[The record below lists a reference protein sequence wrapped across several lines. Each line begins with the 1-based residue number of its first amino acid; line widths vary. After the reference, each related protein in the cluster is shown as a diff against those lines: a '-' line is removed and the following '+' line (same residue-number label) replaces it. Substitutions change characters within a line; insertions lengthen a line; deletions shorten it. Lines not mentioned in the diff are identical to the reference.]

1 MVETNGNL
9 VITDWQKKWKMS
21 NILSLILLALAAALF
36 LSAIFH
42 VLFSLSFW
50 WILPMFLAFA
60 VIVFSANTSWKI
72 TIADVARYLN
82 NYFPELEEST
92 ELSLKPTDSL
102 NLLERLQRQKVENLL
117 PQLPQPKAFYK
128 KLQFAV
134 LVLIAALAFSFLL
147 AKINLKSIQ
156 TKFNPIK
163 EALSGT
169 SAAAT
174 KPEIILP
181 EIDHFSLKISPPNYT
196 EKSSREQE
204 KFSISAEDGATVNWE
219 IRTNKAVKQVSL
231 LFNDHEKLMLKAA
244 NSDRTEWKTSKLIT
258 KSGFYQVNLDGKIS
272 ELYQIEVIKDLP
284 PVIHIQS
291 PKPTTVI
298 DFGEPQKTMLKTA
311 LSDDYGIR
319 EAYINATIASGT
331 GEAVKF
337 KEQKLSFDAS
347 FSGHQ
352 TQYQLQKQLDLKA
365 LGMQPGDELYFYV
378 KATDNHNQETRSE
391 VYIVSIAD
399 TAKLMQMEGMVNS
412 LDVKPELFRSERQI
426 IIETEQLLK
435 EKDTIKVEDFK
446 KRSQN
451 LGFDQKLLRLRYGK
465 FLGEESESGGDP
477 EGGKALDNPSD
488 FSNASKIL
496 DAYTDKHDNAED
508 ASFLEPETKNQL
520 KATLNE
526 MWSAELRLR
535 TYKPQE
541 ALPFAYKALRL
552 LKDLQQKSRA
562 YVAKTSAKIAPL
574 KPTEKRLTGD
584 LTKIIDP
591 VTQQDFKKQNDPNL
605 SLRQTANL
613 LNQLN
618 NGAGLGAASLQI
630 LRQTN
635 LQLSSKA
642 AAQPT
647 VYLPAVTSFRK
658 ILANVNQPKNIN
670 GQDILTVEK
679 AIQKMLPVVA
689 KLPQPAAS
697 NPDLGLS
704 NAYFQNLT
712 HTNRSK

>member
-9 VITDWQKKWKMS
+9 IIRDWQKKWKTS
-21 NILSLILLALAAALF
+21 NILSLVLLALAAALF
-36 LSAIFH
+36 LSAVFH

-50 WILPMFLAFA
+50 WILLVFAVFLA
-60 VIVFSANTSWKI
+60 IVFSASSSWKI
-72 TIADVARYLN
+72 TVDEVARYLN
-82 NYFPELEEST
+82 HYFPELEESMQ
-92 ELSLKPTDSL
+92 LSLKPTESL
-102 NLLERLQRQKVENLL
+102 NLLEKLQRQKIETLL
-117 PQLPQPKAFYK
+117 PQLPHPKIIYK
-128 KLQFAV
+128 KLQSAI
-134 LVLIAALAFSFLL
+134 LVLIAALALSFLL
-147 AKINLKSIQ
+147 AEINLKPIQ

-163 EALSGT
+163 EALGGT
-169 SAAAT
+169 SASA
-174 KPEIILP
+174 KPEVILP
-181 EIDHFSLKISPPNYT
+181 EIDRFSLKITPPSYT
-196 EKSSREQE
+196 GKSIREQE
-204 KFSISAEDGATVNWE
+204 KFSVSAEDGATLSWE
-219 IRTNKAVKQVSL
+219 ISTNKTVKQVSL
-231 LFNDHEKLMLKAA
+231 LFNDHEKLVLKAA
-244 NSDRTEWKTSKLIT
+244 NSDRTKWKTAKTIT

-272 ELYQIEVIKDLP
+272 ELYQIEMIKDLP
-284 PVIHIQS
+284 PVIRIQS

-298 DFGEPQKTMLKTA
+298 DFGEPQKTLLKTV
-311 LSDDYGIR
+311 LNDDYGVR

-337 KEQKLSFDAS
+337 KEQKLNFDAS
-347 FSGHQ
+347 FSNHQ
-352 TQYQLQKQLDLKA
+352 TQYLLQKQLDLKA
-365 LGMQPGDELYFYV
+365 LDMQPGDELYFYV

-399 TAKLMQMEGMVNS
+399 TAKLMQIEGMANG

-426 IIETEQLLK
+426 IIETEQLLR
-435 EKDTIKVEDFK
+435 EKDTISAENFK

-465 FLGEESESGGDP
+465 FLGEENESGGDP
-477 EGGKALDNPSD
+477 ESENTLDNPSD

-574 KPTEKRLTGD
+574 KPAEKRLTGD
-584 LTKIIDP
+584 LTKITDP
-591 VTQQDFKKQNDPNL
+591 VTQQNFKKPNDPYS

-613 LNQLN
+613 LNQLQ

-630 LRQTN
+630 LHQSN

-642 AAQPT
+642 AANPA
-647 VYLPAVTSFRK
+647 VYLPAVTSFRR
-658 ILANVNQPKNIN
+658 ILANINQPKSIN
-670 GQDILTVEK
+670 KQDILTVEK
-679 AIQKMLPVVA
+679 VIQKMLPAVA
-689 KLPQPAAS
+689 KLPQPTE
-697 NPDLGLS
+697 NMPDQGLA

-712 HTNRSK
+712 KANRK